1 MALSNEAIQKLNQL
15 PADKLQL
22 ILALVDEF
30 LSTTGDVAADMSGR
44 VLSQSEIDKLVK
56 SIQASMK

>member
-1 MALSNEAIQKLNQL
+1 MALTKEAITKLEKL

-22 ILALVDEF
+22 ILASVDEF
-30 LSTTGDVAADMSGR
+30 ITPTEETQDLSGR

-56 SIQASMK
+56 NIQASMK

>member
-30 LSTTGDVAADMSGR
+30 LTTTDDVSADMAGR
-44 VLSQSEIDKLVK
+44 VLSQAEIDKLVK
-56 SIQASMK
+56 NIQASMK

>member
-22 ILALVDEF
+22 LLALADEF
-30 LSTTGDVAADMSGR
+30 LATTDVTADLTGR
-44 VLSQSEIDKLVK
+44 VLSQAEIDKLVK
-56 SIQASMK
+56 NIQASMK

>member
-30 LSTTGDVAADMSGR
+30 LSTTDDVSADMAGR
-44 VLSQSEIDKLVK
+44 VLSQAEIDKLVK
-56 SIQASMK
+56 NIQASMK

>member
-30 LSTTGDVAADMSGR
+30 LTTTGDVSADMAGR
-44 VLSQSEIDKLVK
+44 VLSQAEIDKLVK
-56 SIQASMK
+56 NIQASMK

>member
-1 MALSNEAIQKLNQL
+1 MALTNEAIQKLNQL

-22 ILALVDEF
+22 ILALADEF
-30 LSTTGDVAADMSGR
+30 LATTEASTDLSGR
-44 VLSQSEIDKLVK
+44 VLSQAEIDKLVK